1 MSVNSIADSMATF
14 KLPAFKSSFQLKPSV
29 KDEVGAS
36 VTSKVQEAPSIAPD
50 VGKTSAPDSGANK
63 NAVREMSRVTES
75 YDDRGKVITKY
86 TDSGNNVIY
95 QTPSESVLRTQE
107 LMSKTQAA
115 TSIKA

>member
-1 MSVNSIADSMATF
+1 MSVNSIAEGMATF
-14 KLPAFKSSFQLKPSV
+14 KLPAIKSSVQIKPPV
-29 KDEVGAS
+29 KEGVGAT
-36 VTSKVQEAPSIAPD
+36 VATKVQDVSSKTPDAAKAPAPE
-50 VGKTSAPDSGANK
+50 SGADK

-75 YDDRGKVITKY
+75 YDARGNVITKY
-86 TDSGNNVIY
+86 TDSSNNIIY